1 VTVRLWR
8 AFLLLIVAVSILILV
23 RALRRPEGWRT
34 PAPVRAGAALEP
46 DVSPEGVAPDGR
58 LEGNG
63 AERYARALE
72 VYEARRLP
80 LRAQRRANRLPTEP
94 RIGGEELGALIEGGK
109 FRDTDLYDAGP
120 RPAAFNVFPSGARWE
135 FRRALDPM
143 EMRPY
148 MAAVVVLSQV
158 ALGEGMRRYRAS
170 RWGDAER
177 IYVAVARFGR
187 ALRRR
192 PGAFVDLQM
201 GIEIELNAVHYL
213 EVLARQTHSPGME
226 SAAIRYGAAIR
237 RLDLAVRARFAS
249 LSLPGPAIELLQHAA
264 EPVWRVQAASALVQ
278 YLWLGR
284 ATGTESI
291 AIRRAMQAA
300 RSDPSPWVRDAV
312 ARAMAAP
319 ESDYVDLTED
329 APPAR

>member
-1 VTVRLWR
+1 MTVRLWR
-8 AFLLLIVAVSILILV
+8 AFLLLIVAVSIVILV
-23 RALRRPEGWRT
+23 RAVRRPEGMRT
-34 PAPVRAGAALEP
+34 PAPVGVGVALEP
-46 DVSPEGVAPDGR
+46 GVSAEGVAPDGR
-58 LEGNG
+58 EEGSG
-63 AERYARALE
+63 AARYARALQ

-94 RIGGEELGALIEGGK
+94 RIGGEELGALIDGGR
-109 FRDTDLYDAGP
+109 FRATDLYDVRPQPAG
-120 RPAAFNVFPSGARWE
+120 FNVFPTGARWE

-170 RWGDAER
+170 RWGEAER

-192 PGAFVDLQM
+192 PGAFVDLQL

-213 EVLARQTHSPGME
+213 EVLARQTHSPAME
-226 SAAIRYGAAIR
+226 SAAIRYGAALR
-237 RLDLAVRARFAS
+237 RLDLAVRDRFAS
-249 LSLPGPAIELLQHAA
+249 LALPAPAIELLLHAV

-284 ATGTESI
+284 ATGPESM

-300 RSDPSPWVRDAV
+300 RSDRDPWVRDAV
-312 ARAMAAP
+312 ARAMGAP
-319 ESDYVDLTED
+319 ESDYVDPSED
-329 APPAR
+329 PPPSR